1 MRKTHFAVLATAG
14 LLAACGG
21 GGGTAD
27 PVPPSTSTKVSL
39 TGVAA
44 KGLMA
49 FADVNVYEAKDGVIG
64 STSLVSGITTDKD
77 GKYSLSFDGTQGLPY
92 VIKVTAKA
100 GTVHADEAAGPGTP
114 PQALPVGFAMRAL
127 LVPATSGA
135 ITTTVT
141 VTPFSEMAAAAAASA
156 SGGITAANATQ
167 AISTSSQLLGFDP
180 RLVEVKSTSAT
191 GSSQNE
197 QSLAVML
204 TAVSQLA
211 KTGAIGCAT
220 GNAGEKTQCVVLALG
235 SASSLNSF
243 KLSSTAGGD
252 VSAALSAAVSTV
264 LTTPSLAGTVD
275 SSTLAAAV
283 TNLGCTSNCVA
294 APAASATAI
303 TAAKLLFTEIK
314 SDWASMFSRGGAA
327 AVATGVA
334 NVEAFKFKTT
344 MENVHAPVK
353 TLLGDSGAV
362 LMGLDLYNDYKA
374 GRTTS
379 VSRSRA
385 PGEVSGDGSA
395 NFSNYSAVGCA
406 LYQDLNANAA
416 TSALATSIA
425 NANSIGCSA
434 RYFLSYRTTNTGSVT
449 TEWRHGFVITPNAD
463 GTFSYSAR
471 ARRSE
476 NTYVR
481 STNRSSQTANVGL
494 QQDSSGAVLAFAGT
508 LTQTLSNNHITGFTM
523 VGELPAGFVMGGN
536 TLANFKHSVSLTGSK
551 TIDAVNSNITSTT
564 LSGNIASID
573 SNGVILSTLTV
584 KNGLLS
590 TVPVSRDASGNQVS
604 PTASTAVSSAGG
616 EIGAVALSLLFTTPT
631 AAFEGVLSLSDAVW
645 DKSGTEFQPTKA
657 TLSGAARNTTVAGV
671 TTEFLSGVF
680 TASTTGYAGFDAT
693 QPRSA
698 SNSFIT
704 SVQFVGKVTAPNR
717 PVLEI
722 TMGGTH
728 LSNSN
733 DGVTQSASLQYR
745 TLVNGV
751 PRTVVNV
758 TGSPDAT
765 GQIKNFTLTEASANL
780 SMSWIDQATT
790 IKLMSNSTLEIGSL
804 NTATGLATFIDGSSA
819 SLDIGL

>member
-1 MRKTHFAVLATAG
+1 MASAG

-21 GGGTAD
+21 GSTAD
-27 PVPPSTSTKVSL
+27 PGPAVSTSTKVSL

-49 FADVNVYEAKDGVIG
+49 FADVNVYEPKDGVIDNT
-64 STSLVSGITTDKD
+64 STSLVSGVSTDKD
-77 GKYSLSFDGTQGLPY
+77 GKYSLIFDGTQGLPY

-100 GTVHADEAAGPGTP
+100 GTVHADEATGTS
-114 PQALPVGFAMRAL
+114 QALPVGFALRAL

-135 ITTTVT
+135 ISTAVT
-141 VTPFSEMAAAAAASA
+141 VTPFSEMAAAAASA
-156 SGGITAANATQ
+156 SGGVTAANATQ
-167 AISTSSQLLGFDP
+167 TISTSSQLLGFDA
-180 RLVEVKSTSAT
+180 RLVEVKSTSAS
-191 GSSQNE
+191 GSSQHE
-197 QSLAVML
+197 QTLAVML

-220 GNAGEKTQCVVLALG
+220 GSAGDKTQCVVQALG
-235 SASSLNSF
+235 SASALNSY
-243 KLSSTAGGD
+243 KLSSTAGVD

-294 APAASATAI
+294 APAGTTPPVAASATAI

-385 PGEVSGDGSA
+385 PGEVSSDGSA

-463 GTFSYSAR
+463 GTFSYSAH

-494 QQDSSGAVLAFAGT
+494 QQDSSGAVLAFVGT
-508 LTQTLSNNHITGFTM
+508 LAPTLSNGDITGFTM

-551 TIDAVNSNITSTT
+551 TINAANSNTTSTT
-564 LSGNIASID
+564 ISGNIASID
-573 SNGVILSTLTV
+573 SNGATLSTLTV
-584 KNGLLS
+584 HNGLLN
-590 TVPVSRDASGNQVS
+590 TVPVSRDASGRQVS
-604 PTASTAVSSAGG
+604 PTAPTAVSSAGG
-616 EIGAVALSLLFTTPT
+616 EISAVTLNLAFATPT
-631 AAFEGVLSLSDAVW
+631 AAFEGVLSFGDSIW

-657 TLSGAARNTTVAGV
+657 TFSGAARNTTVAGV

-680 TASTTGYAGFDAT
+680 TANTTGYAGFDAT
-693 QPRSA
+693 KTRSA
-698 SNSFIT
+698 SNSFGT
-704 SVQFVGKVTAPNR
+704 SAQFVGKVSAPNR

-722 TMGGTH
+722 TFGGTH
-728 LSNSN
+728 LSNSH

-765 GQIKNFTLTEASANL
+765 GQIKNFSLTEASANL
-780 SMSWIDQATT
+780 SLNWIDKATT
-790 IKLMSNSTLEIGSL
+790 IKLMSNTTLEIGSL
-804 NTATGLATFIDGSSA
+804 NTATGLATFTDGSSA

>member
-1 MRKTHFAVLATAG
+1 MRKTLFAVLASAG

-21 GGGTAD
+21 GSTAD
-27 PVPPSTSTKVSL
+27 PVPAVSTSTKVSL

-64 STSLVSGITTDKD
+64 STSLVSGVSTDKD
-77 GKYSLSFDGTQGLPY
+77 GKYSLIFDGTQGLPY

-100 GTVHADEAAGPGTP
+100 GTVHADEATGTS
-114 PQALPVGFAMRAL
+114 QALPVGFALRAL

-135 ITTTVT
+135 ISTAVT

-156 SGGITAANATQ
+156 SGGVTAANATQ
-167 AISTSSQLLGFDP
+167 AISTSSQLLGFDA
-180 RLVEVKSTSAT
+180 RLVEVKSTSAS
-191 GSSQNE
+191 GSSQHE
-197 QSLAVML
+197 QTLAVML

-220 GNAGEKTQCVVLALG
+220 GSAGDKTQCVVQALG
-235 SASSLNSF
+235 SASALNSY
-243 KLSSTAGGD
+243 KLSSTAGVD

-275 SSTLAAAV
+275 SSALAVAV

-294 APAASATAI
+294 APAGTTPPVAASATAI

-327 AVATGVA
+327 SVATGVA

-379 VSRSRA
+379 VNRGRA
-385 PGEVSGDGSA
+385 PGEVSTDGSA
-395 NFSNYSAVGCA
+395 DFSNYSAVGCA

-416 TSALATSIA
+416 TSLLATSIA

-463 GTFSYSAR
+463 GTFSYSTR

-476 NTYVR
+476 NTYVG
-481 STNRSSQTANVGL
+481 STNTSSRTANVAL
-494 QQDSSGAVLAFAGT
+494 QQEAFTGT
-508 LTQTLSNNHITGFTM
+508 LTPTLSNGHITGFTM

-551 TIDAVNSNITSTT
+551 TIDAANSNTTSTT
-564 LSGNIASID
+564 ISGNIASID
-573 SNGVILSTLTV
+573 SNGATLSTLTV
-584 KNGLLS
+584 NNGLLN
-590 TVPVSRDASGNQVS
+590 TVPVSRDASGRQVS
-604 PTASTAVSSAGG
+604 PTAPTAVSSAGG
-616 EIGAVALSLLFTTPT
+616 EISAVTLNLAFATPT
-631 AAFEGVLSLSDAVW
+631 AAFEGVLSFGDSIW

-657 TLSGAARNTTVAGV
+657 TFSGAARNTTVAGV

-680 TASTTGYAGFDAT
+680 TANTTGYAGFDAT
-693 QPRSA
+693 KTRSA
-698 SNSFIT
+698 SNSFGT
-704 SVQFVGKVTAPNR
+704 SAQFVGKVSAPNR

-722 TMGGTH
+722 TFGGTH
-728 LSNSN
+728 LSNSH

-758 TGSPDAT
+758 TGSPNAT
-765 GQIKNFTLTEASANL
+765 GQIKNFSLTEASANL
-780 SMSWIDQATT
+780 SLNWIDMATT
-790 IKLMSNSTLEIGSL
+790 IKLMSNTTLEIGSL
-804 NTATGLATFIDGSSA
+804 NTATGLATFTDGSSA